1 MRCLFSLYAT
11 KPETTMLLRFHRRAS
26 TTRLHPFVTS
36 LSNTHPFSTSPP
48 SISDAAART
57 RLLNSIRTLQSADAA
72 VSVSVDF
79 FHRMLTLNPFPCIQ
93 DFNLLF
99 GIVAKS
105 QHFATAIS
113 LIKTLHSLGY
123 EIADVCTLNILINCL
138 CRLRKTTLGFAVLG
152 LMTKIG
158 LEPTLV
164 TLNTIANG
172 LCIVSLQCSN
182 VWGVG

>member
-1 MRCLFSLYAT
+1 MRPNLKQQCYS
-11 KPETTMLLRFHRRAS
+11 AS
-26 TTRLHPFVTS
+26 IEEPPPLVYTPFVTS

-72 VSVSVDF
+72 VSVDF
-79 FHRMLTLNPFPCIQ
+79 FHRMLTLTPFPCIQ

-99 GIVAKS
+99 GLVAKS
-105 QHFATAIS
+105 QHYATAIS
-113 LIKTLHSLGY
+113 LIKILHSLGDGS
-123 EIADVCTLNILINCL
+123 ADVCTLNIAINCL
-138 CRLRKTTLGFAVLG
+138 CHMRKTTLGFAVLG

-172 LCIVSLQCSN
+172 LCIEGDVNHALWL
-182 VWGVG
+182 VEKMEILG